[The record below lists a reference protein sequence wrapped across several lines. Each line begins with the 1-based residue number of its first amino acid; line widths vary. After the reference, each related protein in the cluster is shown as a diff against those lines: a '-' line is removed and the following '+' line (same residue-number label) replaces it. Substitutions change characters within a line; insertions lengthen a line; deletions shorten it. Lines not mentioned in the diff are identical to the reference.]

1 MRPGHTSP
9 FVVDDAVRRSGWG
22 CQLLYRRNETEDTHA
37 QAEEPEL
44 QNIVILFER
53 LTRPYNNLSAELAT
67 DLFGQL
73 VAYFSSD
80 GFTFNAPSGSTLQ
93 LTSRYLCVV
102 SVRQPAAA
110 SAVHVM
116 VSCNLAWDLL
126 ISRDGFVAGWCHGV
140 PASSQ
145 PARHLDRFRS
155 RWPEFVVTPSTEVEP
170 QRLLRDT
177 FAPTGSDTQVN
188 FGTQPIRLV
197 SEFGRVITVSPLSYA
212 KKYVRLACPTTR
224 LDADEDSDSE
234 TPADILALGF
244 SRGRPLPPGIPD
256 FVCETSLPVLAPPVP

>member
-67 DLFGQL
+67 DLF
-73 VAYFSSD
+73 
-80 GFTFNAPSGSTLQ
+80 
-93 LTSRYLCVV
+93 
-102 SVRQPAAA
+102 RQPAAA